1 MLMLPKPILKGFF
14 AIKFSKNETVCVQY
28 PFFHLCKAIVF
39 IYVIDYNECKRT
51 LKGKAIHG

>member
-39 IYVIDYNECKRT
+39 IYVIDYN
-51 LKGKAIHG
+51 